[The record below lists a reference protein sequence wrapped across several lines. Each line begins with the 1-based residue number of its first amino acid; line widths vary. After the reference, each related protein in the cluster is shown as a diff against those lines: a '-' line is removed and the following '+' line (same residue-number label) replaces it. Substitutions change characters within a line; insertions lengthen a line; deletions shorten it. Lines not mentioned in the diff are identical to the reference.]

1 MTEPTDPRPERSN
14 DSSDS
19 VATRIMTPAPEAR
32 AADSVAT
39 RVMSP
44 APEARAASP
53 APASTSAPSSLPL
66 SESGAPVAE
75 GEVLADKYKVE
86 SVLGRGGVGVVV
98 AATHIRLKQKV
109 AIKFVLPGT
118 PEELVE
124 RFLREAQSAV
134 KLKSEH
140 VAKVLDVGELPNGS
154 PYMVMEFLEGSDL
167 AEHLTWQGPLP
178 IAEAVEYMLQAC
190 EAMAEAHAAGII
202 HRDLKPANLFLTA
215 SGGMKLIKVL
225 DFGISKN
232 IEDPVGGRAGMSLT
246 KTAAV
251 FGSPLYMPPE
261 QMRSAREVDARSDIW
276 SLGVILYE
284 ILTGQPPFDA
294 ELYPDLVVKIS
305 MAPAKPP
312 SMLRREIPAKLDQ
325 VILRCL
331 EKKPADRFQSVG
343 ELAAALAPFAPPH
356 ARGSAE
362 RIQRMQEAQGDR
374 WSGQLAARGSAAAA
388 ARTEANLRS
397 EGEKKLPPG
406 LVWKVVAVS
415 VVLTTALVLGAAML
429 LRGKKGQEDGARG
442 SDIAAATEPTAA
454 PGGQGAAGKMDPQ
467 VSVTPAGAASGAP
480 EGPPQGSA
488 APQANATS
496 APQPKAPAGQP
507 ARTAQPPAQAVTQA
521 APPAATP
528 PPAPTKKNPLDMDLR

>member
-1 MTEPTDPRPERSN
+1 MTEPTDPLPERST
-14 DSSDS
+14 DMSDS
-19 VATRIMTPAPEAR
+19 IATRIM
-32 AADSVAT
+32 
-39 RVMSP
+39 
-44 APEARAASP
+44 
-53 APASTSAPSSLPL
+53 APASEARSGASSAPAPGATSAPSSASL
-66 SESGAPVAE
+66 SESGSPVAE

-109 AIKFVLPGT
+109 AIKFTLPGT
-118 PEELVE
+118 PDELVE

-140 VAKVLDVGELPNGS
+140 VAKVLDVGELPNGA
-154 PYMVMEFLEGSDL
+154 PYMVMEFLDGSDL

-215 SGGMKLIKVL
+215 SGGMKIIKVL

-232 IEDPVGGRAGMSLT
+232 LEDPVGGRAGMSLT

-276 SLGVILYE
+276 SMGVILYE
-284 ILTGQPPFDA
+284 IITGQPPFDA

-312 SMLRREIPAKLDQ
+312 SMIRREIPAKLDQ

-331 EKKPADRFQSVG
+331 EKKPADRFQSVA

-356 ARGSAE
+356 ARGSVE
-362 RIQRMQEAQGDR
+362 RILRMQEAPGDR
-374 WSGQLAARGSAAAA
+374 WSGQPGARGAAAA

-415 VVLTTALVLGAAML
+415 VVVTTALVLGAAML

-442 SDIAAATEPTAA
+442 SDIAAATESSAA
-454 PGGQGAAGKMDPQ
+454 PTGQGPAERMDPQ
-467 VSVTPAGAASGAP
+467 VSVTPMGAPSGAP
-480 EGPPQGSA
+480 EAPLQGSV

-496 APQPKAPAGQP
+496 APQPKAQP
-507 ARTAQPPAQAVTQA
+507 AKTAQPSAQA
-521 APPAATP
+521 APPAAPPATTTPPPATP